1 MQIGEF
7 QVEEPLPPL
16 ERPVMLLALQP
27 WIDVGS
33 VGSMALSFLQETW
46 PSRPLAQLAR
56 PGRFYDFTRYRP
68 MLYRQGQQ
76 RIVTLPNTQVR
87 YAQAPDASHW
97 LLVHALEPH
106 AHGDDFVESLAA
118 LMERLGVATY
128 CLIGSYYGPVPHT
141 RPPVLTGIASHPHA
155 LARLRAAGVRE
166 SRYEGPTTIL
176 ALLYDHAHHL
186 GIETLSLLV
195 QVPAYA
201 QLERDYR
208 GTYTLLSALSQLFGI
223 PLPLEQMRQEGEKQ
237 YQELD
242 AQVRRDPRM
251 QRWIEELERLY
262 DAEVAQEAQLQPPKL
277 SPELERFL
285 EELERRW
292 EGPPPPER

>member
-1 MQIGEF
+1 MEIGAF
-7 QVEEPLPPL
+7 RIEEPLPPL

-33 VGSMALSFLQETW
+33 VGTMALSFLEEAW
-46 PSRPLAQLAR
+46 PSRPLGELAR

-68 MLYRQGQQ
+68 MLYRQGE
-76 RIVTLPNTQVR
+76 RRVVTVPNTHLR

-106 AHGDDFVESLAA
+106 SHGDEYVEALVT

-128 CLIGSYYGPVPHT
+128 CLVGSYYGPVPHT
-141 RPPVLTGIASHPHA
+141 RPPVLTGTASSAEA

-166 SRYEGPTTIL
+166 SRYEGPTTVL
-176 ALLYDHAHHL
+176 ALIYDYANDL
-186 GIETLSLLV
+186 GIETMSLLV

-208 GTYTLLSALSQLFGI
+208 STHALLSSLSQVFGI
-223 PLPLEQMRQEGEKQ
+223 PLPLDRMRREGEKQ

-242 AQVRRDPRM
+242 AQARRDPRM
-251 QRWIEELERLY
+251 QRWIEELERLH
-262 DAEVAQEAQLQPPKL
+262 DAEAAHAEPEPPKL

-292 EGPPPPER
+292 EGPQPPER